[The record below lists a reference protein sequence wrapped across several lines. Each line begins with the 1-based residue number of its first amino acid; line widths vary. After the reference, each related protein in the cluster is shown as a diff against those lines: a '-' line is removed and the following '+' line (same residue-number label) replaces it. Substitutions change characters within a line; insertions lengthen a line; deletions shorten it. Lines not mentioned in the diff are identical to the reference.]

1 MRRARAATIQA
12 MPDPSHL
19 LIARV
24 HGVATR
30 GAELTAA
37 AQELADDCA
46 AQDGCLGFDVLAPPG
61 ASSELVL
68 VSAWRSDRD
77 MRAHFASAAYGRY
90 VTAVTDLL
98 TRPSDVTI
106 YGIAGTVHPLPD
118 LSREPGRAS

>member
-1 MRRARAATIQA
+1 

-37 AQELADDCA
+37 AQELATSAA
-46 AQDGCLGFDVLAPPG
+46 AQDGCLAFDVLIPPG
-61 ASSELVL
+61 ARSELVL
-68 VSAWRSDRD
+68 VSSWRSDRD
-77 MRAHFASAAYGRY
+77 MRAHFVSEAYGRY
-90 VTAVTDLL
+90 VSAVTDLL

-106 YGIAGTVHPLPD
+106 YAVSGSVHPLPD
-118 LSREPGRAS
+118 LSREPQRAG